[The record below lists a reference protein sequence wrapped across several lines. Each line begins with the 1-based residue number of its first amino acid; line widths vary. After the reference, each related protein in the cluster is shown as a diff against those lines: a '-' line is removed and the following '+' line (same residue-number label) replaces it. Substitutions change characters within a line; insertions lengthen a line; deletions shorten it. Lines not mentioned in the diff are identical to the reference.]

1 MRDGPEGKAAGEAES
16 DSAPEAA
23 VAEDG
28 SLLRFTVLGCGS
40 SGGVPRIGA
49 DGPQWGDCDPAE
61 PRNRRRRCSLLIE
74 RIGTGGKTRVLIDA
88 GPDVREQLIDAGAGD
103 LDAVIFTHDHA
114 DHCHGID
121 DLRMVFFNR
130 RRRLPAYMDTDTER
144 TLDRRFGYIFETP
157 EGSSY
162 PPILDK
168 RMIEGTVVV
177 EGEGGSLACQPF
189 AVPHGRAMALGFRIG
204 PLVYVPDISEMT
216 NEAWAMLQGAEVWVI
231 DALRYRPHPSHANV
245 ETALGWVAR
254 SGVPRAY
261 LTNLHVDLDYQM
273 LDAATPTHVSPAF
286 DGLVLDFPA

>member
-1 MRDGPEGKAAGEAES
+1 MDASGTTPGEGA
-16 DSAPEAA
+16 
-23 VAEDG
+23 AEDADGTGTG
-28 SLLRFTVLGCGS
+28 SLRFTVLGCGS

-61 PRNRRRRCSLLIE
+61 PRNRRRRCSLLVE
-74 RIGTGGKTRVLIDA
+74 RIGPGGRTRVLIDA
-88 GPDVREQLIDAGAGD
+88 GPDLREQLIDAGAGD
-103 LDAVIFTHDHA
+103 LDAVVFTHDHA

-130 RRRLPAYMDTDTER
+130 RTKLPAYMDAATER

-157 EGSSY
+157 AGSSY
-162 PPILDK
+162 PPILTK
-168 RMIEGTVVV
+168 RMIEGTV
-177 EGEGGSLACQPF
+177 EIDGAGGQIACQPF
-189 AVPHGRAMALGFRIG
+189 RVPHGDTTALGFRIG

-216 NEAWAMLQGAEVWVI
+216 GEAWTMLEGAEVWLI

-261 LTNLHVDLDYQM
+261 LTNLHVDLDYAM
-273 LDAATPTHVSPAF
+273 LDAATPVHVSPAF
-286 DGLVLDFPA
+286 DGLVVAFPA